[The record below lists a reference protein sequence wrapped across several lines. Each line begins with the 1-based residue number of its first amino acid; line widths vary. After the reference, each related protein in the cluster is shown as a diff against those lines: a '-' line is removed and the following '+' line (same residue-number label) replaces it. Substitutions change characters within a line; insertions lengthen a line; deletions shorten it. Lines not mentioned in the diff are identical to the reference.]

1 MRQELMSLFNDE
13 NYIRMN
19 ANEICTHLGKTSSK
33 DFVEIV
39 KTLNALEDEGIIYRT
54 KKNKYDLIE
63 RFNFKV
69 GPIDIKKKGFGFV
82 RIGEDD
88 RDVFIPRTSVNGA
101 LPNDIVMIKTNPSSR
116 GGLVEGEVIKIV
128 TRNTHFIIGDLKRYR
143 GKYYVESDDKNLN
156 LRVYIDKESLNGA
169 FVDHKVKVLID
180 KYGESGEAYGS
191 VIDVIGHKNDPGIDI
206 TSVALNYQFRTS
218 FPEPVLAELAMIP
231 DRVTELDIEGRKDLR
246 ARTIV
251 TIDGAD
257 AKDLDDGVYVEKLS
271 NGNYLLGVYIADVAH
286 YVKENSKIEQEAYL
300 RGTSVY
306 LADRVIPM
314 LPHQLSNGIC
324 SLNPGEDRLAM
335 ACEMEIDKS
344 GTVVHYDIFEAVIH
358 SHQRMTYEAVNK
370 MLEENDPDTIKEY
383 ENLYPMF
390 KDMQDLAKILYTMRE
405 KRGSLD
411 FETSEARIV
420 VDETGKVLDVVLRTR
435 GIGEKLIEEFML
447 IANETVASAMS
458 WLECPFIYRVHEEP
472 NGEKLQKII
481 AIARALGYNIKG
493 RENKIHS
500 HALQQLLNDV
510 KDEPAERALN
520 TLLLRSM
527 AKARYA
533 PGNLGHYGLASKCY
547 THFTSPIR
555 RYPDLLV
562 HRLIK
567 EFLFKG
573 NLDFEYYLLKVN
585 EASTQSSKKERDAI
599 DCENEVNDMKKAEYM
614 EQFIGEEFEGVISSI
629 SNWGM
634 YVELPNTVE
643 GLIHVSDMNDD
654 YYNFDSDLM
663 IMIGERTRKIY
674 RIGDVVKVKLI
685 SASKAER
692 EINFEL
698 VETKKKR
705 VRKYENKRKNSVP
718 KQKSTS

>member
-1 MRQELMSLFNDE
+1 MRE
-13 NYIRMN
+13 
-19 ANEICTHLGKTSSK
+19 KTK
-33 DFVEIV
+33 
-39 KTLNALEDEGIIYRT
+39 
-54 KKNKYDLIE
+54 
-63 RFNFKV
+63 
-69 GPIDIKKKGFGFV
+69 
-82 RIGEDD
+82 
-88 RDVFIPRTSVNGA
+88 
-101 LPNDIVMIKTNPSSR
+101 
-116 GGLVEGEVIKIV
+116 
-128 TRNTHFIIGDLKRYR
+128 
-143 GKYYVESDDKNLN
+143 
-156 LRVYIDKESLNGA
+156 
-169 FVDHKVKVLID
+169 
-180 KYGESGEAYGS
+180 
-191 VIDVIGHKNDPGIDI
+191 
-206 TSVALNYQFRTS
+206 
-218 FPEPVLAELAMIP
+218 
-231 DRVTELDIEGRKDLR
+231 
-246 ARTIV
+246 RTIV

-510 KDEPAERALN
+510 KDEPA
-520 TLLLRSM
+520 
-527 AKARYA
+527 
-533 PGNLGHYGLASKCY
+533 
-547 THFTSPIR
+547 
-555 RYPDLLV
+555 
-562 HRLIK
+562 
-567 EFLFKG
+567 
-573 NLDFEYYLLKVN
+573 
-585 EASTQSSKKERDAI
+585 
-599 DCENEVNDMKKAEYM
+599 
-614 EQFIGEEFEGVISSI
+614 
-629 SNWGM
+629 
-634 YVELPNTVE
+634 
-643 GLIHVSDMNDD
+643 
-654 YYNFDSDLM
+654 
-663 IMIGERTRKIY
+663 GERSIPY
-674 RIGDVVKVKLI
+674 C
-685 SASKAER
+685 
-692 EINFEL
+692 
-698 VETKKKR
+698 
-705 VRKYENKRKNSVP
+705 
-718 KQKSTS
+718 